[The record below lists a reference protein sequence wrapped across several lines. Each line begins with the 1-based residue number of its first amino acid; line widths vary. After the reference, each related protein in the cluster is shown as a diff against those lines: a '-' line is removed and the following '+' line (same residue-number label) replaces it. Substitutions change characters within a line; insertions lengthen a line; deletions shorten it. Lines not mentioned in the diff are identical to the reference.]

1 MNILMGVQ
9 LVVVY
14 VIGDDIKRSG
24 VQSVYEGGGETNY
37 SEIGWYDLA
46 PTSVTHVVADGN
58 RTIEYYDLM
67 GRRVDANKLTRGIY
81 VTSDG
86 RKILVK

>member
-1 MNILMGVQ
+1 MNFLVGGQ

-14 VIGDDIKRSG
+14 FLGEGLQRIG

-37 SEIGWYDLA
+37 SEIGWYDLLA
-46 PTSVTHVVADGN
+46 SGVTSITADEN